1 MHQRPNRCMIGSI
14 AKLILC
20 SQNLFADL
28 AESYQEYTD
37 KKERKN
43 ASYTYKEIQRGAVAK
58 S

>member
-1 MHQRPNRCMIGSI
+1 MIGSI